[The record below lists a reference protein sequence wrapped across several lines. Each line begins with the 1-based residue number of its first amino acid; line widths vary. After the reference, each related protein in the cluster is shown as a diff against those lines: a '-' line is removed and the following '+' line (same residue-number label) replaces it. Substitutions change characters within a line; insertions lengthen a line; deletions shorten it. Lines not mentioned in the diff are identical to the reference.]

1 MVPNDLITNEL
12 KKKVKKKSEEKRG
25 KKLKRVFCFSVNFF
39 WWIAL
44 VASRQ
49 KESWGTNNATG
60 HEKNSSASNATK
72 NIPKVSC
79 MSKVI

>member
-1 MVPNDLITNEL
+1 MSS
-12 KKKVKKKSEEKRG
+12 KKVRKRERE
-25 KKLKRVFCFSVNFF
+25 KLKRVFFAIVAICF

-49 KESWGTNNATG
+49 KESWGTNNAMG